1 MHKLIM
7 LQAVLA
13 LSLALSGCGLKY
25 DLYLPDENSRQEQ
38 STLTLYD
45 NSDEE

>member
-13 LSLALSGCGLKY
+13 LSLALGGCGLKY
-25 DLYLPDENSRQEQ
+25 DLYMPDEDSSQEQ

-45 NSDEE
+45 NSAEE

>member
-25 DLYLPDENSRQEQ
+25 DLYMPDEDSGREQ

-45 NSDEE
+45 NSAEE